1 MFKPVLPPRAR
12 ALLDLARTDRSAAAK
27 QLAALDLDAQLAL
40 VCETPA
46 AARAELI
53 ALAPMP
59 EALIPRLPPAELV
72 FTAKAVGLHDAGWLL
87 EHASEEQLVAC
98 LDLDGW
104 TLEAPDRDK
113 LHGWIAALA
122 DAGEDTLLRAA
133 RALDA
138 ELLVLELRA
147 RARVTLKPDG
157 DDSWEAPSGAH
168 TLDGVF
174 FLEPLRDDDDFADL
188 LTLLRVLFQ
197 SDYWTYYRLLQGA
210 QHELDSDSEEWALRW
225 RDGRLQDLGFPPF
238 EDAKRIYAFL
248 RPDQLSSLPKAGDY
262 HAVGEWQFPVWMPSL
277 PVSRDQTLA
286 LFRALAALPEDDRRP
301 HAFAF
306 MALANRVA
314 MADELPL
321 GDAETLPVAL
331 EKAARLTSRGLEHV
345 AAANALPLHEVLR
358 YATLERLF
366 RVGHQLEVRDGL
378 LAPAKPRAEGND
390 DEDASANADE
400 DGSL

>member
-1 MFKPVLPPRAR
+1 MFKPALSPDAR
-12 ALLDLARTDRSAAAK
+12 SLLELARTDRKAAQA
-27 QLAALDLDAQLAL
+27 QFAALAADAQLAL

-46 AARAELI
+46 ARRAELI
-53 ALAPMP
+53 ALAPLP

-87 EHASEEQLVAC
+87 EHATEEQLVAC
-98 LDLDGW
+98 FDLDAW
-104 TLEAPDRDK
+104 SLAAPDLDK
-113 LHGWIAALA
+113 LHGWITALA

-133 RALDA
+133 QALDA
-138 ELLVLELRA
+138 ELIVLELRD

-157 DDSWEAPSGAH
+157 DDSWQPPVGAH

-174 FLEPLRDDDDFADL
+174 FLEPLRDDDDFSEL

-197 SDYWTYYRLLQGA
+197 NDYWTYYRLLQGA
-210 QHELDSDSEEWALRW
+210 QHELESDAQEWALRW

-238 EDAKRIYAFL
+238 DDAKRIYAFV
-248 RPDQLSSLPKAGDY
+248 RPDQLGALPKGDEH

-277 PVSRDQTLA
+277 PVSRDQELA
-286 LFRALAALPEDDRRP
+286 LFRALAALPEAERRP

-321 GDAETLPVAL
+321 GDAETLPAAL
-331 EKAARLTSRGLEHV
+331 EKAARLASRGLEHV
-345 AAANALPLHEVLR
+345 ASANAVPLPEVLR
-358 YATLERLF
+358 RATLERLF

-378 LAPAKPRAEGND
+378 LAPPKPRALED
-390 DEDASANADE
+390 DEDESGEEPEAS
-400 DGSL
+400 